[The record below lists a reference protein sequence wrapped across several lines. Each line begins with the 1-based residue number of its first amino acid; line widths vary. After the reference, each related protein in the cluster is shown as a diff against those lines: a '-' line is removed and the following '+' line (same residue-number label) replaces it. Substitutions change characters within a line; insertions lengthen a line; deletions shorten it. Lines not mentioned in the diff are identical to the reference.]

1 METKAIGVVR
11 EGNKLCCQNKVG
23 KAEFDSK
30 KLVYEMQMVP
40 AVFFNLEVWTNLRK
54 SDITKLESI
63 QGKIMR
69 GTFGLPKSTPY
80 WGLLFE
86 LNILP
91 IMLVLTYK
99 KIMLYHNIVNSDE
112 RRVAKQIVREQE
124 KSGFR
129 DCWFG
134 NVEEEG
140 GKIGI
145 KICEE
150 SVKGKR
156 KSKWKK
162 EVKRKIRE
170 SFKKGVEEKK
180 KTSKKMRFL
189 KKSGSDTYLKNL
201 FNEDARTA
209 LNIRLNMIDWISD
222 NYGRQENCPLCGL
235 EDNTEHVLNC
245 SSVNSGGEITITN
258 LESGDRMKEIVE
270 HFNDTEMRRRDVLI
284 DNMFINFDVLR
295 RDGETE

>member
-1 METKAIGVVR
+1 
-11 EGNKLCCQNKVG
+11 
-23 KAEFDSK
+23 
-30 KLVYEMQMVP
+30 
-40 AVFFNLEVWTNLRK
+40 
-54 SDITKLESI
+54 
-63 QGKIMR
+63 
-69 GTFGLPKSTPY
+69 
-80 WGLLFE
+80 
-86 LNILP
+86 
-91 IMLVLTYK
+91 
-99 KIMLYHNIVNSDE
+99 
-112 RRVAKQIVREQE
+112 
-124 KSGFR
+124 
-129 DCWFG
+129 
-134 NVEEEG
+134 
-140 GKIGI
+140 
-145 KICEE
+145 
-150 SVKGKR
+150 
-156 KSKWKK
+156 
-162 EVKRKIRE
+162 
-170 SFKKGVEEKK
+170 
-180 KTSKKMRFL
+180 MRFL